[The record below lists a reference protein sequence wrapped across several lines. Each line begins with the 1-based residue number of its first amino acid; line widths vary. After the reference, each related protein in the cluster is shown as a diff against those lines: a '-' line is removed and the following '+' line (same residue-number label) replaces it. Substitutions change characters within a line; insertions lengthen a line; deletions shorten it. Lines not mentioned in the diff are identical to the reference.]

1 VFCVENESC
10 SVPARAGI
18 DGDAK
23 HVQEYLRDDRTV
35 FGTLSDRRFG
45 FGILGVIGF
54 RESDDLRIA
63 KPASFY
69 RAEYDID
76 RRSDGSEHTIV

>member
-1 VFCVENESC
+1 VCRRE
-10 SVPARAGI
+10 PALK
-18 DGDAK
+18 GDAK
-23 HVQEYLRDDRTV
+23 YVSEYLRDDRTV
-35 FGTLSDRRFG
+35 FCTLSDRRFG

-69 RAEYDID
+69 RAEYD